1 MFKTG
6 TCRGYVTFVTVAILL
21 VKNGGPSGSAHP
33 SVPDHSELASLASLA
48 SLAPTGPGRGRSVR
62 RMTTASSGG
71 AW

>member
-33 SVPDHSELASLASLA
+33 SVPDHSELASLTSLTSLASLA
-48 SLAPTGPGRGRSVR
+48 SLAPTGPGSN
-62 RMTTASSGG
+62 
-71 AW
+71 